1 MGIIEQIIWHVAL
14 SYQLFSSCPSIMD
27 WWNWSLLYK
36 QNYWLFQ
43 IMCRVLILV
52 MPSSVS
58 FMWCKNWCQN
68 QSKGGLQFLV
78 KPYCEIRMPA
88 I

>member
-14 SYQLFSSCPSIMD
+14 SYQLFSSRPCIMD

-43 IMCRVLILV
+43 IMCRVYW
-52 MPSSVS
+52 
-58 FMWCKNWCQN
+58 FC
-68 QSKGGLQFLV
+68 
-78 KPYCEIRMPA
+78 
-88 I
+88 